1 MSPSSGRRPGTSATT
16 TRSRPSPRPR
26 LERDRPRLTGRAAA
40 LIVAVTVLAVMAI
53 VPIGR
58 YLDQR
63 SAIADIERRAAELD
77 TENADLRVE
86 ISRLHDPAELEK
98 LARACLGMVGPSEVA
113 FVIPGQTADT
123 SDC

>member
-1 MSPSSGRRPGTSATT
+1 MSPSSGRRPGTSAT

-40 LIVAVTVLAVMAI
+40 LIVAVTALAVMAI

-77 TENADLRVE
+77 AENADLRVE
-86 ISRLHDPAELEK
+86 ISRLHDPVELEK
-98 LARACLGMVGPSEVA
+98 LARACLGMVGPGEVA
-113 FVIPGQTADT
+113 FVMPGRTADP
-123 SDC
+123 SEC

>member
-1 MSPSSGRRPGTSATT
+1 VSPSTGRGPGTSAAT
-16 TRSRPSPRPR
+16 TRRRPSRRPR

-40 LIVAVTVLAVMAI
+40 LIVAVAVLAVMAI

-77 TENADLRVE
+77 AENADLRIE

-98 LARACLGMVGPSEVA
+98 LARACLGMVGPGEVA
-113 FVIPGQTADT
+113 FVLPGRTADP

>member
-1 MSPSSGRRPGTSATT
+1 MSVAT

-26 LERDRPRLTGRAAA
+26 LERDRPRLTGRAAG
-40 LIVAVTVLAVMAI
+40 LIVAVAILTVMAI

-63 SAIADIERRAAELD
+63 AAIADVEQRAAEL
-77 TENADLRVE
+77 EAQNADVRAA
-86 ISRLHDPAELEK
+86 IARLNDPAELER
-98 LARACLGMVGPSEVA
+98 LARECLGMVGAGEVA
-113 FVIPGQTADT
+113 FVGAGEPRGS

>member
-1 MSPSSGRRPGTSATT
+1 MSATT
-16 TRSRPSPRPR
+16 TRSRPARPR

-40 LIVAVTVLAVMAI
+40 LIVAVAILVVMAI

-63 SAIADIERRAAELD
+63 STIADTERRAAELD
-77 TENADLRVE
+77 TQNADLRAE
-86 ISRLHDPAELEK
+86 ISRLHDPAELER
-98 LARACLGMVGPSEVA
+98 LARECLGMVGPGEVA
-113 FVIPGQTADT
+113 FVMPGRTADA